1 MSLVTI
7 NGQQI
12 HITEEGPAHGPVAV
26 LIHGWSSSSHTWKP
40 LIPQLRR
47 RFRCLA
53 VDLPGFGNSPAPRE
67 RPSIEGYA
75 ELIAGVIR
83 WSGED
88 AAVVLGHSMGG
99 MIGIT
104 LTLSYPLLVE
114 RLVLLNPAISG
125 RLSTFVNTLVAPH
138 IMFER
143 FDATGR
149 LLSFLEQTPL
159 DYSDR
164 LLKPIAFA
172 ERAEISSEDYE
183 RIRADARRPGQGR
196 TRAQCFWA
204 MRRADLR
211 GRLAALEVPALV
223 LWGAED
229 NTVPLRDAGT
239 VAAEWPEADLRIIP
253 NAGHWPQFEQAALT
267 RRYVANFLGL
277 PRSEGLAAAPEG
289 ERELAMVRQA
299 AEFLAN
305 CEVGNTLTLPQ
316 RMVLASQVRIAAYE
330 PGELI
335 ARAYEPG
342 DEMFIVQLGQLL
354 VQLDGDEDGDG
365 LVLTTLKAG
374 QVAGEMALIDG
385 GVRSASLRAGPSGA
399 LVLSLHREKL
409 QALKEDD
416 PELGMLLMQNLAVSL
431 GKRLRI
437 ETWKRYQIEKLQ
449 ETVGKVERVLA

>member
-7 NGQQI
+7 NGQPV
-12 HITEEGPAHGPVAV
+12 HITEEGPAHGPIAV
-26 LIHGWSSSSHTWKP
+26 LIHGWSSSSYTWKP
-40 LIPQLRR
+40 LLPSLQR
-47 RFRCLA
+47 RFRCLE
-53 VDLPGFGNSPAPRE
+53 VDLPGFGNSPPSRQ
-67 RPSIEGYA
+67 RPTIASYA

-83 WSGED
+83 WTGQDS
-88 AAVVLGHSMGG
+88 AVVLGHSMGG

-104 LTLSYPLLVE
+104 LALMYPLLVE

-125 RLSTFVNTLVAPH
+125 RLSTFVNSLVAPH

-149 LLSFLEQTPL
+149 LLSFLERTPL
-159 DYSDR
+159 DYSDY

-172 ERAEISSEDYE
+172 ERADISDEDYA

-211 GRLAALEVPALV
+211 GKLAALEVPALV

-239 VAAEWPEADLRIIP
+239 VAAEWPQADLRIIP
-253 NAGHWPQFEQAALT
+253 NAGHWPQFETPELT
-267 RRYVANFLGL
+267 RRYVAIFLGL
-277 PRSEGLAAAPEG
+277 PLSTGLAATPEHEG
-289 ERELAMVRQA
+289 QLTMIRQSA
-299 AEFLAN
+299 QFLAN
-305 CEVGNTLTLPQ
+305 CEVGNNLTLAQ
-316 RMVLASQVRIAAYE
+316 RMVLASQCNIAAYE

-335 ARAYEPG
+335 AKAYEPG
-342 DEMFIVQLGQLL
+342 DEMFL
-354 VQLDGDEDGDG
+354 VQHGQVEVRLDGDQDGEG
-365 LVLTTLKAG
+365 VVLTTLRAG
-374 QVAGEMALIDG
+374 QVAGEMALLDG
-385 GVRSASLRAGPSGA
+385 GVRSASLAAGVSGA
-399 LVLSLHREKL
+399 VVLSLHREKL

-416 PELGMLLMQNLAVSL
+416 PELGMLLMQNLAVSM

-437 ETWKRYQIEKLQ
+437 ETWKRYQ
-449 ETVGKVERVLA
+449 VERLQQLELGR